1 MNFQERLKKFMK
13 GRYGP
18 DELYMFLFKLY
29 IILLILNI
37 FINSKIIN
45 VVELLIF
52 LIIFYRFFSKKI
64 YKRANENNKFI
75 EIKNKIKNFN
85 IKSNKNKDYIYKKCR
100 KCKTTLRL
108 PLPYE
113 RGIKYAKCPKCKSKV
128 RMLVLRKQKVEII
141 K

>member
-29 IILLILNI
+29 IILLILNL

-45 VVELLIF
+45 IVELLIF

-113 RGIKYAKCPKCKSKV
+113 RGIKFAKCPKCKSKV
-128 RMLVLRKQKVEII
+128 RMLGLRKQKVEIV

>member
-45 VVELLIF
+45 IVELLIF

-128 RMLVLRKQKVEII
+128 RMLVLRKQKVEIV